1 MTKYAFHLETKRV
14 REPDFPYDGLSLASP
29 EAVAEFV
36 RSLQDADVEKFLVLY
51 LNTKNRLICLQIQTG
66 TIDHAAV
73 YPREIAKHALLS
85 GAVSVILVHNHP
97 SADTAAAP
105 SPEDK
110 NLTRTI
116 KAALELFQIRTLNHI
131 IISGITF
138 HSFTNS
144 GLL

>member
-1 MTKYAFHLETKRV
+1 MTQYAYHLETKRV

-29 EAVAEFV
+29 EAVAGFV

-66 TIDHAAV
+66 TIDRAQV
-73 YPREIAKHALLS
+73 YPREVAKHALLS

-97 SADTAAAP
+97 SADSAAAP

-110 NLTRTI
+110 DLTRSI
-116 KAALELFQIRTLNHI
+116 KAALDTLQIRTLDHI
-131 IISGITF
+131 IVSGTDF
-138 HSFTNS
+138 QSFTSS